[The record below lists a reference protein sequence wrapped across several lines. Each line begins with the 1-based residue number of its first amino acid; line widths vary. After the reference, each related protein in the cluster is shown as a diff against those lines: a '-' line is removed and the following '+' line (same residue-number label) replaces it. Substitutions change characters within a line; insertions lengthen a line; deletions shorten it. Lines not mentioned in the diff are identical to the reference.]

1 MGSERQEELPARQV
15 SQLEARPQRLPDHV
29 HHAQDREDGQVHG
42 RPRGVRAPRG
52 LPLSRFGSS
61 RDEQLLPNQGEQRG
75 KLYIIFQVEIFVDL
89 DCIYVIKYSTPG
101 HIKLIRFQKHEHL
114 K

>member
-1 MGSERQEELPARQV
+1 MGSERQKELPASQV
-15 SQLEARPQRLPDHV
+15 SQLEARPQRLSDHV

-42 RPRGVRAPRG
+42 RPRGVRAARG

-61 RDEQLLPNQGEQRG
+61 RDKQFLSNQGDQGG

-101 HIKLIRFQKHEHL
+101 HIKVIRFQKHEHL

>member
-1 MGSERQEELPARQV
+1 MGSERQKELPASQV
-15 SQLEARPQRLPDHV
+15 PQLEARPQRLSDHV

-42 RPRGVRAPRG
+42 RPRGFRATRG

-61 RDEQLLPNQGEQRG
+61 RDEQLLSNQGDQGG
-75 KLYIIFQVEIFVDL
+75 KLYIMVEIFVDL

-101 HIKLIRFQKHEHL
+101 HIKVIRFQKHEHL